1 MAQEQ
6 LVNDLEKALLERA
19 EKLAQE
25 YRDRAQRARQHI
37 LEDANERLH
46 MREQNETLAAQAEA
60 ERLYRRQIQASELKL
75 KGKLDKLRW
84 QLIQS
89 VMQALPEKLRNVG
102 TDREAYMALLH
113 QLLTQAATHIEST
126 ELIAEVNARDLDYL
140 KTRWE
145 SFSADIAPGK
155 QIELSDT
162 AIDCSGGVLLR
173 SKDNRIRID
182 NRFEGRIERFQSTLL
197 QIITERLFAA
207 NISQRGLFDD

>member
-6 LVNDLEKALLERA
+6 LVNELEKALLERA

-46 MREQNETLAAQAEA
+46 MREQNEVLAAQAES
-60 ERLYRRQIQASELKL
+60 ERLFRRQIQASELKL

-84 QLIQS
+84 QLMQS
-89 VMQALPEKLRNVG
+89 VMQELPEKLRDVSA
-102 TDREAYMALLH
+102 DQEAYMALLH
-113 QLLTQAATHIEST
+113 QLLVQAADNIEST
-126 ELIAEVNARDLDYL
+126 ELVAEVNATDLDYL

-145 SFSADIAPGK
+145 HFSADIAPGK
-155 QIELSDT
+155 QIELANT
-162 AIDCSGGVLLR
+162 AVDCSGGALLR

-182 NRFEGRIERFQSTLL
+182 NRFEGRIERFQGILL
-197 QIITERLFAA
+197 QVITERLFAA